1 MLSAVTIGDV
11 NMSESK
17 SCFLCSTT
25 FQLITAMQICYG
37 RREKADLY
45 ILPLCPN
52 GSVYRDR
59 ISEVKLFHKVSV
71 IDGDSLSCL
80 YKKQSA
86 LRYNINSF
94 LCYLNIK
101 KIVSKMISVD
111 ASYDKFY
118 FSSVT
123 PYSKLIQLY
132 FYRYSKKTEI
142 ILFDDGEGSYDDPY
156 IIGKLSK
163 ADALVRRLFFG
174 YNFSSYDF
182 KRLLYSPELFINING
197 KGYRV
202 DKIKNLFNEVSF
214 ARQINFVFD
223 FQKDKVI
230 KEKFIILDVIKNI
243 RFTEKGRRK
252 LEKIYGL
259 ICQLVG
265 GENLIIKKHPRD
277 NDTVDEKYNVYKTQ
291 DIPFEIVEI
300 NSMIENKVIIT
311 VASTAIFTT
320 KIMLGKEPFVILLN
334 ELFGDEDLLYNK
346 EGIRDGRVKAFNQGC
361 SDLFSDSSRFMK
373 PQNLSELRN
382 FLNDIRD

>member
-1 MLSAVTIGDV
+1 
-11 NMSESK
+11 MSESK

-163 ADALVRRLFFG
+163 ADYVARKILFH
-174 YNFSSYDF
+174 YRMNTKLILRY
-182 KRLLYSPELFINING
+182 LYSPSLYTEING
-197 KGYRV
+197 HGYRV
-202 DKIKNLFNEVSF
+202 KKIQNKLSNDEFVNMINHIFEFNEIDKIS
-214 ARQINFVFD
+214 
-223 FQKDKVI
+223 
-230 KEKFIILDVIKNI
+230 EK
-243 RFTEKGRRK
+243 R
-252 LEKIYGL
+252 
-259 ICQLVG
+259 
-265 GENLIIKKHPRD
+265 
-277 NDTVDEKYNVYKTQ
+277 YKT
-291 DIPFEIVEI
+291 I
-300 NSMIENKVIIT
+300 
-311 VASTAIFTT
+311 
-320 KIMLGKEPFVILLN
+320 
-334 ELFGDEDLLYNK
+334 
-346 EGIRDGRVKAFNQGC
+346 C
-361 SDLFSDSSRFMK
+361 SRC
-373 PQNLSELRN
+373 N
-382 FLNDIRD
+382 

>member
-163 ADALVRRLFFG
+163 ADYVARKILFH
-174 YNFSSYDF
+174 YRMNTKLILRY
-182 KRLLYSPELFINING
+182 LYSPSLYTEING
-197 KGYRV
+197 HGYRV
-202 DKIKNLFNEVSF
+202 KKIQNKLSNDEFVNMINHIFEFNEIDKIS
-214 ARQINFVFD
+214 
-223 FQKDKVI
+223 
-230 KEKFIILDVIKNI
+230 EKYIILDVIKEI
-243 RFTEKGRRK
+243 RFTQTGKEKLLSIYRK
-252 LEKIYGL
+252 ISD
-259 ICQLVG
+259 IVG
-265 GENLIIKKHPRD
+265 KENLIIKQHPRD
-277 NDTVDEKYNVYKTQ
+277 KDTLSESFQVYNNQ
-291 DIPFEIVEI
+291 SIPLEIIEL
-300 NSMIENKVIIT
+300 NSNIQNKVIIT

-320 KIMLGKEPFVILLN
+320 KVLLNQEPIVILLN
-334 ELFGDEDLLYNK
+334 KLFLEDDLLYNT
-346 EGIRDGRVKAFNQGC
+346 EGRKDGKVQRFNLEC
-361 SDLFSDSSRFMK
+361 FNLYNDKNRFMF
-373 PQNLSELRN
+373 PDSIEILEHMLRS
-382 FLNDIRD
+382 IQ